1 MTEAGDRSEPRQYAP
16 DFLTELFRNPL
27 DPGYA
32 DAAARRARDGDPTG
46 WPRRITTTVS
56 ALTLVALG
64 LLFVVAYRQ
73 TVADEPARTQAR
85 NALIEQ
91 VQKRRAGT
99 DQLQQRADALRG
111 EVAALREREL
121 GGPAVAR
128 LRNLEA
134 ATGLAPV
141 RGDGA
146 RITLGDGATPIDP
159 VTGRRTV
166 DGRVRDSDLQLAA
179 NALWAAGA
187 EAIAVNGQR
196 LTATSTIRQ
205 AGEAILVDFRPVTTP
220 YMMVAIGPDDLAE
233 TFRAPAVPGP
243 RLAFRDVVRR
253 RPGTQCHHPGG
264 DRGDSALR
272 RHPGTVR
279 RSTLAFGRFVR
290 RLPVRRRLGRRLRGR
305 PVRGR
310 RVHRCGGVRQPA
322 QHPLGRRLMI
332 AVLALLAGVLLGVVL
347 DPTVPAALQPYLPI
361 AVVAA
366 LDAVFGGVRAKLDG
380 IFDDKQFVIS
390 FISNVLVAAMI
401 VYLGDQL
408 GVGGQ
413 LSTGVVVVLGV
424 RIFGNVAAIRRHLFR
439 A

>member
-111 EVAALREREL
+111 EVAALRERER

-205 AGEAILVDFRPVTTP
+205 AGEAILVDIRPVGSP
-220 YMMVAIGPDDLAE
+220 YEVVAIGPDDLADDFREGYAGQFFE
-233 TFRAPAVPGP
+233 TLSDRFGISFETAEAEDVTLEAAADFKLRSAEPSVAPAP
-243 RLAFRDVVRR
+243 
-253 RPGTQCHHPGG
+253 
-264 DRGDSALR
+264 S
-272 RHPGTVR
+272 
-279 RSTLAFGRFVR
+279 
-290 RLPVRRRLGRRLRGR
+290 
-305 PVRGR
+305 
-310 RVHRCGGVRQPA
+310 
-322 QHPLGRRLMI
+322 
-332 AVLALLAGVLLGVVL
+332 
-347 DPTVPAALQPYLPI
+347 VPAPRISSGTGSP
-361 AVVAA
+361 VPDSSVTE
-366 LDAVFGGVRAKLDG
+366 GGR
-380 IFDDKQFVIS
+380 
-390 FISNVLVAAMI
+390 
-401 VYLGDQL
+401 
-408 GVGGQ
+408 
-413 LSTGVVVVLGV
+413 
-424 RIFGNVAAIRRHLFR
+424 
-439 A
+439 